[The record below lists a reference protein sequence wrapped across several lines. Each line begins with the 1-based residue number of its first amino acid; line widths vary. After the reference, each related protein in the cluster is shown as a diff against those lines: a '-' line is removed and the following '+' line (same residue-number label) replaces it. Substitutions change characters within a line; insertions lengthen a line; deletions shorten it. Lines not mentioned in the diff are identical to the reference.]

1 VSISL
6 RAVATAGLA
15 AALASGL
22 ASAPAGSAPA
32 AGGAARIAVLA
43 REAGPP
49 ARAPLDFAIQ
59 DDSELLDHP
68 GRLDSTMAE
77 LQDLGF
83 THVRLS
89 AHWDQLA
96 PDPGAARRPAG
107 FRAASPGAYDQ
118 EKWRSLDRAVVAA
131 ERHGLQP
138 MVDVAFFAPR
148 WATRGHRPGEAR
160 PRNRIDARE
169 FSDFAVAVAR
179 RYSGRFAVSARAPSA
194 LPVVRYLTLWNE
206 PNLAVFW
213 TPQRRVSPSGAVAL
227 DSPHAYRRL
236 IERAYAAVKRVR
248 PDSIVL
254 TGAVAAGPTWSP
266 TARKAGIPA
275 MRFLR
280 ELACVDDA
288 LRPLRTADCRGFR
301 PVPGDGL
308 SVHPYVLGS
317 PPDHRPSGDRVDN
330 LTMGNLDTLTRLLGR
345 LAARGRIAPA
355 LQDVYVTEFGYLTA
369 DGDPAATRPLR
380 TPFPTIAPERQ
391 AAWETWAHEL
401 AWDNPRVRMFSRFL
415 IRDTL
420 CLASSEAECIDWPSG
435 FRYAS
440 GAPKPAYDALQA
452 SLFAHRLAGGEV
464 RLFGRLGA
472 AAFRGTAAVEY
483 LDGSQWQPVRRE
495 DVRSFTGGGAD
506 GIFAMRLRR
515 LPAQDFR
522 IGTP

>member
-6 RAVATAGLA
+6 RAVATAGLVIA
-15 AALASGL
+15 ATSGL
-22 ASAPAGSAPA
+22 ASATAGSAA
-32 AGGAARIAVLA
+32 VAGGSARISTLA
-43 REAGPP
+43 REAGAPS
-49 ARAPLDFAIQ
+49 RAPLEFAIQ
-59 DDSELLDHP
+59 DDSELLGHP
-68 GRLDSTMAE
+68 GRLDSNMAE
-77 LQDLGF
+77 LQRLGF

-89 AHWDQLA
+89 AHWAQLA
-96 PDPGAARRPAG
+96 PDAGSARRPAG

-118 EKWRSLDRAVVAA
+118 EKWRALDRAVAAA

-148 WATRGHRPGEAR
+148 WATRGHAPGEAR

-179 RYSGRFAVSARAPSA
+179 RYSGRFAVSPRSSPA

-213 TPQRRVSPSGAVAL
+213 TPQRRVSRRGAIAL

-236 IERAYAAVKRVR
+236 IQRAYAAVKRVR

-254 TGAVAAGPTWSP
+254 TGAVAAGPQWSP

-280 ELACVDDA
+280 EMACVDDA
-288 LRPLRTADCRGFR
+288 LRPLRTPDCRGFR
-301 PVPGDGL
+301 AVPGDGL
-308 SVHPYVLGS
+308 SVHPYDLGS
-317 PPDHRPSGDRVDN
+317 PPDHRPSGDRVDT
-330 LTMGNLDTLTRLLGR
+330 LTMGNLDTLTTLLGR

-355 LQDVYVTEFGYLTA
+355 LQGVYVTEFGYLTV
-369 DGDPAATRPLR
+369 DDDPAATRPLR
-380 TPFPTIAPERQ
+380 TPFPTIAPDRQ

-401 AWDNPRVRMFSRFL
+401 AWRNPRVRMFSRFL
-415 IRDTL
+415 VRDTL
-420 CLASSEAECIDWPSG
+420 CVDHAAAECIDWPSG

-452 SLFAHRLAGGEV
+452 ALFAHRLPGGEF
-464 RLFGRLGA
+464 RIFGRLGVQSLRAGA
-472 AAFRGTAAVEY
+472 ALEY
-483 LDGSQWQPVRRE
+483 FDGREWRPVLRE
-495 DVRSFTGGGAD
+495 DVRSFAGGGTD
-506 GIFAMRLRR
+506 GIFAMHLRR
-515 LPAQDFR
+515 LPTQDFR
-522 IGTP
+522 ITTR